1 MDGGDLM
8 LTPLFVFPS
17 SAVGSAKRLV
27 SYLAAILSEC
37 MCANVSVLHGY
48 STHEETFWV
57 HVTNVQ

>member
-1 MDGGDLM
+1 M

-17 SAVGSAKRLV
+17 SAVGSAKCLV

-37 MCANVSVLHGY
+37 MCTNVSMLHGY